1 MNLFDF
7 GRMYFMC
14 DDSLDY
20 LSDYF
25 RARQKKDKKQK
36 MVVPKKLEDPNKE
49 LIEDVREILLQED
62 YKSGLSST
70 EILGILGLK
79 IRPEILGK
87 MLSNSENFYR
97 KRAGNSRNWSV
108 LKCKQKCKH
117 LSCDSK

>member
-1 MNLFDF
+1 
-7 GRMYFMC
+7 MC

-25 RARQKKDKKQK
+25 RARQKKEKKPK
-36 MVVPKKLEDPNKE
+36 VIVPKKLEDPNKE

-87 MLSNSENFYR
+87 ILSNSENFYKKNVN
-97 KRAGNSRNWSV
+97 KRRIWLALKNEH
-108 LKCKQKCKH
+108 KCK
-117 LSCDSK
+117 S